1 MSNKGFTLI
10 EVLLSVFIITVAVLG
25 LYNGISYSFNSIEK
39 AKDKFVAAYLAE
51 EGIELVKNIRDS
63 NFVANKADWKEG
75 LTHCSGGYGC
85 RIDYNDAALV
95 ENDGT
100 GEKTPLW
107 TDNGFYNYTA
117 SGTKT
122 IFSRKIVI
130 SGVNDDKI
138 KVSVMVYYD
147 NEEFLL
153 EQYLCNWK

>member
-39 AKDKFVAAYLAE
+39 AKDKFIAAYLAE

-63 NFVANKADWKEG
+63 NFVAKKDDWKEG
-75 LTHCSGGYGC
+75 LTNCAIGC
-85 RIDYNDAALV
+85 KMDVNDTALNTINPISPLLID
-95 ENDGT
+95 ENG
-100 GEKTPLW
+100 L
-107 TDNGFYNYTA
+107 YNYS

-130 SGVNDDKI
+130 SDVSLDKI
-138 KVSVMVYYD
+138 KVSVMVYYAD
-147 NEEFLL
+147 EEFLL
-153 EQYLCNWK
+153 EQYLYNWK